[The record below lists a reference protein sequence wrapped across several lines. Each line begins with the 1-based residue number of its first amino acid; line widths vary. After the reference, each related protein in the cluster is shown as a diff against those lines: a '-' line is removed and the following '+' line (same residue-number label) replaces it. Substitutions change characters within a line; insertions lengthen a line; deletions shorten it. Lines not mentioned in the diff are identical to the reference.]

1 MAVNEQHT
9 PGPWRTDGFHGRME
23 KITPQEDRG
32 VCVAV
37 MPIWEAEY
45 EAEKNANARLI
56 AAAPEM
62 LEALKAL
69 AENARRLT
77 ACIGSLDHACDL
89 GCGRAYDVLR
99 DRTIQAEAIIRKAE
113 GRS

>member
-1 MAVNEQHT
+1 MSDTQEQAKHT
-9 PGPWRTDGFHGRME
+9 PGPWRTDGFHGRIE
-23 KITPQEDRG
+23 KITPQEDSG

-37 MPIWEAEY
+37 MPMWEAEY

-62 LEALKAL
+62 LEALRQTELQLEYLNAKFIETGTTNQLL
-69 AENARRLT
+69 AQV
-77 ACIGSLDHACDL
+77 
-89 GCGRAYDVLR
+89 RAV
-99 DRTIQAEAIIRKAE
+99 IAKAE

>member
-1 MAVNEQHT
+1 MADTLHT
-9 PGPWRTDGFHGRME
+9 PGPYYHEREQAERIAYAFRVNPDSAAELLHGMHE
-23 KITPQEDRG
+23 EHGSQLL
-32 VCVAV
+32 A
-37 MPIWEAEY
+37 
-45 EAEKNANARLI
+45 
-56 AAAPEM
+56 EM

-99 DRTIQAEAIIRKAE
+99 DRTIEAEAIIRKAE